1 MIKTDTD
8 KIAAIE
14 AIRNQLGNRVVS
26 GSEFLRLHET
36 RDTRAATGLSGLNE
50 QLGGGLPRGQLTEIV
65 SSGEGGGA
73 GLGGSGLGGSGLVF
87 AELLAQ
93 ARRERRYVMLFDVG
107 CGFTPE
113 SFPEPDLEALLWVGC
128 ESAQQAVEALDI
140 ASRDENFQLFL
151 LDLRG
156 CEPSDWSNVRA
167 NQWYRVLGQ
176 LRPRE
181 AMAVIFARKAVT
193 AASKHRLSVTA
204 NLSADSLDRERSV
217 LLGECRFEPMAFPS
231 STVVSPAVERWV
243 G

>member
-1 MIKTDTD
+1 MADTSTDNG
-8 KIAAIE
+8 AAM
-14 AIRNQLGNRVVS
+14 AALRNQLGNKVVS

-36 RDTRAATGLSGLNE
+36 KETRAVTGLNGLNE

-65 SSGEGGGA
+65 ASGDGGGS
-73 GLGGSGLGGSGLVF
+73 GLGGSGLGGSGLVL

-107 CGFTPE
+107 FGFTPE
-113 SFPEPDLEALLWVGC
+113 SFPEADLEALLWVGC

-151 LDLRG
+151 LDLRS
-156 CEPSDWSNVRA
+156 CEPSDWCSVRA

-193 AASKHRLSVTA
+193 AASKHRLSVEA
-204 NLSADSLDRERSV
+204 GLSVESLDRERTK
-217 LLGECRFEPMAFPS
+217 LLEACRFEPVAFPA
-231 STVVSPAVERWV
+231 STVMPAMERWA

>member
-1 MIKTDTD
+1 MDRL
-8 KIAAIE
+8 AAMA

-36 RDTRAATGLSGLNE
+36 KETRAATGLRGLNK

-65 SSGEGGGA
+65 AGESA
-73 GLGGSGLGGSGLVF
+73 GGSGLGGSGLVL

-93 ARRERRYVMLFDVG
+93 ARRERRYAVLFDVG
-107 CGFTPE
+107 YGFTPE
-113 SFPEPDLEALLWVGC
+113 CFPEVDLEGLLWVGC
-128 ESAQQAVEALDI
+128 ESVRQAVEAFDI

-156 CEPSDWSNVRA
+156 CEPSDWCSVRA

-181 AMAVIFARKAVT
+181 AMAVIFAKKAVT
-193 AASKHRLSVTA
+193 PASKYRLSVEA
-204 NLSADSLDRERSV
+204 GLSVESLDRERAE
-217 LLGECRFEPMAFPS
+217 LLEKCRFKPMAFPVEKAVR
-231 STVVSPAVERWV
+231 STVERWA

>member
-1 MIKTDTD
+1 MTNRGMD
-8 KIAAIE
+8 KVAAMA

-36 RDTRAATGLSGLNE
+36 KETRTATGLSGLNE

-65 SSGEGGGA
+65 SPDVSA
-73 GLGGSGLGGSGLVF
+73 GSGLGGSGLVM

-93 ARRERRYVMLFDVG
+93 ARRERRYVMLLDVG

-151 LDLRG
+151 LDLRS
-156 CEPSDWSNVRA
+156 CEPADWSNVRA

-181 AMAVIFARKAVT
+181 AMGVIFARKAVT
-193 AASKHRLSVTA
+193 AASKHRLSVSA
-204 NLSADSLDRERSV
+204 NLSVDSLDRERAE
-217 LLGECRFEPMAFPS
+217 LLGECCFEAVAFPS
-231 STVVSPAVERWV
+231 ERTMRVAERWV